1 MLVSRLSFARNII
14 GATISA
20 VWRRRFS
27 YFSMKLREYDCQHEI
42 RSVETAF
49 LVALNKIARNTIGD
63 DEIRSLETA
72 FLVVRKRLT

>member
-1 MLVSRLSFARNII
+1 
-14 GATISA
+14 
-20 VWRRRFS
+20 
-27 YFSMKLREYDCQHEI
+27 MKLREYDCQHEI